1 MSVYIWLPVIRQKN
15 VGEKNG
21 GISHF
26 SLPHFLSGQ
35 APANLSPTEG
45 VYRTLLIL
53 QSS

>member
-1 MSVYIWLPVIRQKN
+1 MGVSPIFL
-15 VGEKNG
+15 
-21 GISHF
+21 SHI
-26 SLPHFLSGQ
+26 FLSGQ